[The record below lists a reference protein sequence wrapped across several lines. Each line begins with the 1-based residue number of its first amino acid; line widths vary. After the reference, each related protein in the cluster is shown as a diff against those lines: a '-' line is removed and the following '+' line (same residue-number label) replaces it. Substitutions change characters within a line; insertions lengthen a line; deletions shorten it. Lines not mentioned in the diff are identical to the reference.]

1 MRPIDIHSLKENIFT
16 AIGKDW
22 MLITAGDRE
31 NSNTMTASWGG
42 LGVLWN
48 KNVATIYVRPTRYTY
63 EFLEKSDYFTL
74 AFFGDEWRD
83 ALTLCGTKSGREI
96 DKVNECGFS
105 LAYGAGD
112 APYYQEARLVL
123 VCKKVYAQDMK
134 PEYFLDATVDERHY
148 PEKDYHRMYIGEIL
162 EAYQE

>member
-1 MRPIDIHSLKENIFT
+1 MHPISLSELKENVFS

-22 MLITAGDRE
+22 MLITAGDKE
-31 NSNTMTASWGG
+31 NSNTMTASWGSM
-42 LGVLWN
+42 GVLWN

-74 AFFGDEWRD
+74 AFFSEEWRD

-105 LAYGAGD
+105 LAYGVGD

-123 VCKKVYAQDMK
+123 VCKKIYAQDMK
-134 PEYFLDATVDERHY
+134 PECFLDPTADETHY
-148 PEKDYHRMYIGEIL
+148 PNHDYHRLYVGEIL
-162 EAYQE
+162 EVYQE